1 MLFPSLHFVLV
12 LVVLYLSTSPSAP
25 NPPPPPRVESRG
37 SRLGRGVSRRP
48 TLSARS
54 TQLCCCRCSSSSSTN
69 TRLCRTDGAVQL
81 HLADPHDSTTVH
93 RPHSLTVAST
103 AEGECLAPAA
113 PPPVTASPAAQYQTQ
128 CTYLIRYSS
137 KDEINRTTNY

>member
-1 MLFPSLHFVLV
+1 MLFPSSHFVLV
-12 LVVLYLSTSPSAP
+12 PVVLYLSTSPSAP

-54 TQLCCCRCSSSSSTN
+54 TQLCCCRCSSSSSTS

-93 RPHSLTVAST
+93 RPHSLTLHST
-103 AEGECLAPAA
+103 PLLRRENVSHQLRHHPSQ
-113 PPPVTASPAAQYQTQ
+113 PPHTISDAMHIFDT
-128 CTYLIRYSS
+128 LL
-137 KDEINRTTNY
+137 